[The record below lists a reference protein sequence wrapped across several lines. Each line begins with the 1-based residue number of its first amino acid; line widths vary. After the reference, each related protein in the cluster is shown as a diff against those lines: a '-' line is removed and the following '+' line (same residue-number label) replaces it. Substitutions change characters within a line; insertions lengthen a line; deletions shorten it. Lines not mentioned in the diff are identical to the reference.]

1 MHDTIAKIRA
11 RIARLS
17 FTTRYVLLV
26 GVLLLITNMLL
37 GVVIFNQ
44 SKSSM
49 KTLINKN
56 MLDLVGSAADSL
68 DGDALE
74 GLTEEDVDGP
84 VFNEVKG
91 RLTVFQNNA
100 DIIYIYAVKQAGKD
114 RFVFTVDADPEEPAA
129 FGEEIVVTPALVSA
143 AQGVPAVDQDTA
155 QDRWGNLYSAYS
167 PVYNS
172 SGKIV
177 GIVGVDFDSAWYDAQ
192 LLRHRLSITFVTA
205 LSMLVGI
212 ALVSQMTRRVRLRFK
227 DLDEGISTLSDNVD
241 VLMSEM
247 ATYSG
252 FDLPEADEAAPN
264 GGTAA
269 QEDSTDE
276 LDALSNKIHGMQTG
290 MSLYLDY
297 LHTQAY
303 TDALT
308 KVNNTSAY
316 HEAVQTIEEQI
327 AAGTAGFWVAIFDIN
342 SLKQLNDNFGHECGD
357 YYIQESARAIA
368 HVFGEEHTY
377 RIGGDEFAV
386 IVEDLTQA
394 QMTAR
399 LDMVTAGL
407 AVFNTSNKP
416 YPAEL
421 SLSQGAS
428 HYDSEKDTSY
438 KDVFARADHIMYGN
452 KRLFYQT
459 KGVHIGRNSA

>member
-1 MHDTIAKIRA
+1 MRDLIAKIRA
-11 RIARLS
+11 RLSGVS
-17 FTTRYVLLV
+17 FTSRYVLLV
-26 GVLLLITNMLL
+26 GVLLLMTNILL
-37 GVVIFNQ
+37 GVVAFNQ
-44 SKSSM
+44 SKSAM

-74 GLTEEDVDGP
+74 ALTEDDVDGP
-84 VFNEVKG
+84 AFNEAKD

-100 DIIYIYAVKQAGKD
+100 DITYIYAVKQDGPD

-129 FGEEIVVTPALVSA
+129 FGEETVVTPALVSA
-143 AQGVPAVDQDTA
+143 AQGAPAVDQDTA
-155 QDRWGNLYSAYS
+155 EDRWGNLYSAYC

-172 SGKIV
+172 SDEIV

-192 LLRHRLSITFVTA
+192 LRSLSISIAIVTA
-205 LSMLVGI
+205 ISLLVGI
-212 ALVSQMTRRVRLRFK
+212 ALVTQMTHRVRLRFR
-227 DLDEGISTLSDNVD
+227 DLDEGISGLSDNVD

-247 ATYSG
+247 ASYSG
-252 FDLPEADEAAPN
+252 FDLPEAEAASQA
-264 GGTAA
+264 GGVDA
-269 QEDSTDE
+269 QEVGTDE
-276 LDALSNKIHGMQTG
+276 LDALSNKIHEMQSG
-290 MSLYLDY
+290 MSMYLDY

-316 HEAVQTIEEQI
+316 HEAVQAIEDQI
-327 AAGTAGFWVAIFDIN
+327 AAGTANFWVAIFDIN
-342 SLKQLNDNFGHECGD
+342 SLKQLNDNYGHECGD

-368 HVFGEEHTY
+368 HVFGEERTY

-386 IVEDLTQA
+386 ITEDLTQA

-407 AVFNTSNKP
+407 AVFNTSDKP

-428 HYDSEKDTSY
+428 QYDSEKDASFR
-438 KDVFARADHIMYGN
+438 DVFARADHIMYGN

-459 KGVHIGRNSA
+459 KGVHINRTA